1 MKKIKKCSIF
11 WKKIFYNSTAEFP
24 EVLQQQ
30 QQHNSRIVEGFDVG
44 KGGLPYQ
51 LQVLRSK

>member
-1 MKKIKKCSIF
+1 MKKVKKYTIF
-11 WKKIFYNSTAEFP
+11 KKYIWYNFAAEFP

-44 KGGLPYQ
+44 KDGLPYQ